1 MQNTNQLAQPQK
13 VNTAVKLLY
22 ASLGLGIISSVLFP
36 PGLDEVSSFD
46 SALND
51 SLFIFFTAGLTFG
64 LIWLLIYM
72 IGKGKNWARITFLVF
87 FIIGIPLSIV
97 TFPLYLLSLSDTPVI
112 DGSLFLVQTGMDL
125 VALVFLFQGES
136 SAWFKALKQSNAQ
149 STQESVPTD

>member
-64 LIWLLIYM
+64 LTWLLIYM

-97 TFPLYLLSLSDTPVI
+97 TFPLFLLLSDTPVI

-125 VALVFLFQGES
+125 VALVFLFQEES

-149 STQESVPTD
+149 STQKSVLTD

>member
-22 ASLGLGIISSVLFP
+22 ATLGLGIINSVLFP

-51 SLFIFFTAGLTFG
+51 SLFIFFTFGLTFG
-64 LIWLLIYM
+64 LTWLLIYM
-72 IGKGKNWARITFLVF
+72 IGKGKNWARITYLVF
-87 FIIGIPLSIV
+87 FIMGALLSIV
-97 TFPLYLLSLSDTPVI
+97 IFPLYLLLLSYTPVI
-112 DGSLFLVQTGMDL
+112 DGSLFLVQTGMQL

-136 SAWFKALKQSNAQ
+136 SAWFKAIKQSKTENAQ
-149 STQESVPTD
+149 QSLQTD

>member
-1 MQNTNQLAQPQK
+1 MPNTNQLAQPQK

-36 PGLDEVSSFD
+36 PGLDEVSSFG

-72 IGKGKNWARITFLVF
+72 TGKGKNWARITFLIF

-97 TFPLYLLSLSDTPVI
+97 TFPLFLLLSDTPVI

-136 SAWFKALKQSNAQ
+136 SAWFKAIKQSNAHI
-149 STQESVPTD
+149 TETNTPID

>member
-1 MQNTNQLAQPQK
+1 MQNTNQLAKPQK
-13 VNTAVKLLY
+13 VDTAVKLLY

-36 PGLDEVSSFD
+36 PGLDEVSSFG

-64 LIWLLIYM
+64 LTWLLIYM

-97 TFPLYLLSLSDTPVI
+97 TFPLFLLLSYTPVI
-112 DGSLFLVQTGMDL
+112 DVSLFLVQTGMDL
-125 VALVFLFQGES
+125 VALVFLFQEES

-149 STQESVPTD
+149 STQKSVLTD

>member
-64 LIWLLIYM
+64 LTWLLIYM

-97 TFPLYLLSLSDTPVI
+97 TFPLFLLLSDTPVI